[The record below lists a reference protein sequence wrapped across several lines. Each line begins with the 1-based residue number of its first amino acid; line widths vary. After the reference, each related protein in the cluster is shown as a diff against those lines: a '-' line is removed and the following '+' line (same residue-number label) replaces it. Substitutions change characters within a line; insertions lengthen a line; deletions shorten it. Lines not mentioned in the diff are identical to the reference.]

1 MVGEKLKN
9 EEIKMMIGKAIERCT
24 GHHMQGVKRR
34 LLGALNEISDVEAK
48 IDRRRATK
56 DTYKQWLTDIVPTF
70 SKMNQIQANNA
81 IGKIES
87 MINDERKKIRGSDAG
102 EVLVD

>member
-9 EEIKMMIGKAIERCT
+9 EEIKMIIGKAIERCT

-34 LLGALNEISDVEAK
+34 LIGALHEMSDVEAK
-48 IDRRRATK
+48 TDRRKATK
-56 DTYKQWLTDIVPTF
+56 DIYKQWLADTNPNLI
-70 SKMNQIQANNA
+70 KMNQIQANNA

-87 MINDERKKIRGSDAG
+87 MIADEQKKIGGSAAG

>member
-9 EEIKMMIGKAIERCT
+9 EEIKMIIRKAIERCT

-34 LLGALNEISDVEAK
+34 LIGALNEMSDVESK
-48 IDRRRATK
+48 IDRRKPTK
-56 DTYKQWLTDIVPTF
+56 DIYKQWLTDAASNSI
-70 SKMNQIQANNA
+70 KMNQIQANNA

-87 MINDERKKIRGSDAG
+87 MISDEQKKIGGSEKG

>member
-1 MVGEKLKN
+1 
-9 EEIKMMIGKAIERCT
+9 
-24 GHHMQGVKRR
+24 
-34 LLGALNEISDVEAK
+34 
-48 IDRRRATK
+48 
-56 DTYKQWLTDIVPTF
+56 
-70 SKMNQIQANNA
+70 MNQIQANNA